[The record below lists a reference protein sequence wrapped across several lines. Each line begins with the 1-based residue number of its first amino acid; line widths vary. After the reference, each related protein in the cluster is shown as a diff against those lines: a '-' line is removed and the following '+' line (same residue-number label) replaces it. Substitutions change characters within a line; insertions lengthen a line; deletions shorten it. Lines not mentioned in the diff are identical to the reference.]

1 MDLSPNDI
9 RGYEFRSQMRG
20 YDKDEVDNFLDQV
33 ASALEETKQQNLKLS
48 MELES
53 MKAQLASLKQF
64 EDTIK
69 SAAIDARRNA
79 DMTVA
84 TAKQEAEMMLS
95 KAKQQA
101 EDILAKRAQDLSELE
116 AKITRLGLTKKSY
129 LSKIHSMIQS
139 HLEMIDE
146 VDSGEVQTD
155 DVQTGEELSDTDDKI
170 AVTESTDIKTG
181 KRETV
186 AQQPP
191 EPAEEEA
198 EEEEEE
204 AAEDVTDSE
213 TADEAAAGLAA
224 DLQDAIQDEPADQ
237 PTEQAI
243 DPELAA
249 ALESYKKMTAQKAAE
264 EKHRPQPEIP
274 PPPPQGVIVE
284 TTARAED
291 VPHGFIA
298 KESGQEE
305 DHSTDKVRMGQGDS
319 SASMEPNSLD
329 GFKSPENAK
338 APLPPEKLA
347 EELDEVAARFAEEM
361 DKAAKS

>member
-9 RGYEFRSQMRG
+9 RGYKFRTQMRG

-53 MKAQLASLKQF
+53 MRAQLAGLKQF

-84 TAKQEAEMMLS
+84 TAKQEAEMILS
-95 KAKQQA
+95 KARQQA
-101 EDILAKRAQDLSELE
+101 EDILAKRAKDVSEIE

-129 LSKIHSMIQS
+129 LSKIHGMIQS

-146 VDSGEVQTD
+146 VDSGEVQS
-155 DVQTGEELSDTDDKI
+155 EEPDETDDKI

-191 EPAEEEA
+191 GPSDDEA
-198 EEEEEE
+198 EEEEG
-204 AAEDVTDSE
+204 AEDVTDGE
-213 TADEAAAGLAA
+213 TAEEAAAGLAA
-224 DLQDAIQDEPADQ
+224 DLHDAIQGEPADQ

-264 EKHRPQPEIP
+264 EKPQPQAEAP
-274 PPPPQGVIVE
+274 PPPPQGMIVE
-284 TTARAED
+284 TTSRAED
-291 VPHGFIA
+291 VPDGFIA
-298 KESGQEE
+298 KESGLEE
-305 DHSTDKVRMGQGDS
+305 ERSTDKVRMGQGDA
-319 SASMEPNSLD
+319 SASMEPNSLG
-329 GFKSPENAK
+329 GFKSPEDAK
-338 APLPPEKLA
+338 APLAPEKLA

-361 DKAAKS
+361 DKADKS

>member
-9 RGYEFRSQMRG
+9 RSYEFRNQMRG
-20 YDKDEVDNFLDQV
+20 YDKDEVDNLLDQV

-53 MKAQLASLKQF
+53 LRAQLSGLKQF

-84 TAKQEAEMMLS
+84 TAKQEAEMILN
-95 KAKQQA
+95 KARQQA
-101 EDILAKRAQDLSELE
+101 EDLLAKRAKDISEIE

-129 LSKIHSMIQS
+129 LSKIRSMVQS
-139 HLEMIDE
+139 HLDMIDE
-146 VDSGEVQTD
+146 VDSGEVQSD
-155 DVQTGEELSDTDDKI
+155 ELSDTDDKI

-191 EPAEEEA
+191 EPPEDEA
-198 EEEEEE
+198 EEEEAAADTADSETAEE
-204 AAEDVTDSE
+204 AAED
-213 TADEAAAGLAA
+213 LAA
-224 DLQDAIQDEPADQ
+224 DLKDAIHEESTDQ
-237 PTEQAI
+237 PAEQAI

-249 ALESYKKMTAQKAAE
+249 ALESYKKMTAQKAAA
-264 EKHRPQPEIP
+264 EKPRPETP

-284 TTARAED
+284 TTSRAED
-291 VPHGFIA
+291 IPDGFIA
-298 KESGQEE
+298 RESDLEGER
-305 DHSTDKVRMGQGDS
+305 STDKVRMGQGDGPM
-319 SASMEPNSLD
+319 SMEPNSLG
-329 GFKSPENAK
+329 GFRSPGDPK

-347 EELDEVAARFAEEM
+347 EELDEVAAKFA
-361 DKAAKS
+361 KN

>member
-9 RGYEFRSQMRG
+9 RSYEFRNQMRG

-53 MKAQLASLKQF
+53 MRAQLASLKQF

-84 TAKQEAEMMLS
+84 TAKQEAEMILS
-95 KAKQQA
+95 KARQQA
-101 EDILAKRAQDLSELE
+101 EDILAKRAKDISEIE

-139 HLEMIDE
+139 HLDMIDE
-146 VDSGEVQTD
+146 VDSGEVQSD
-155 DVQTGEELSDTDDKI
+155 DELSDTDDKI

-191 EPAEEEA
+191 GPSDDEA
-198 EEEEEE
+198 EEEEGT
-204 AAEDVTDSE
+204 EDVTEGE
-213 TADEAAAGLAA
+213 TAEEAAAGLAA
-224 DLQDAIQDEPADQ
+224 DLQDAIQDEPADH
-237 PTEQAI
+237 PAEQAI

-264 EKHRPQPEIP
+264 EKPRPPAEAP

-284 TTARAED
+284 TTSRAED
-291 VPHGFIA
+291 VPDGFIA
-298 KESGQEE
+298 KESGLEEE
-305 DHSTDKVRMGQGDS
+305 DSTDKVRMGRGDD
-319 SASMEPNSLD
+319 SASMEPNSLS